1 MEILTLLKANIRRKK
16 GTFISIMVLTIIIV
30 TCMTAIVSVR
40 DNYGN
45 ALEEAFEYADCGDST
60 AFVRTDYLT
69 EEIRAAVEN
78 SELVERVEYYDAIV
92 TNGTT
97 VGENADGNSYFL
109 MELPEGIRLFNENLD
124 GFEED
129 IPTLKEGEI
138 YFPLGLKEK
147 LKCNVGDTV
156 RVELLADGYAEFV
169 IKGFVQEPS
178 QGAMMIGWKQIFIS
192 EEDFINLYEQYKPLE
207 TEKISLDFTMVRIYQ
222 SEDSDLSL
230 AKFQRQLNLE
240 TKIIDVASGAITL
253 EQSVRYS
260 TLLPDV
266 VTNIVLVFVVFLYVI
281 VLIVMSHSIST
292 EIEIDYVTLGVLKSQ
307 GFSKGKI
314 RIIIMMQYLLAQ
326 VVGIILGNVIAV
338 PIERKISAICQGIT
352 AVLPER
358 GLSVGKS
365 ILYTSIILLTSVI
378 LILIKTRK
386 VAKISPVR
394 AILGGRETIFFDSRL
409 NAPISK
415 KALSPSLSLRQIT
428 SAKKRYIGT
437 AFIVAIL
444 TFSMI
449 TVNLTGNLLTSRS
462 ALAAMGLSIADIQ
475 VYYNNRENF
484 DHWDEVEDIITSH
497 SAIQEKNVIITGYA
511 SVNGEN
517 LYCEIYKYPE
527 YISGVFKGREPL
539 YDNEILITE
548 MVADALDLKLGDEVT
563 VTFQNGEDSFIISG
577 FFQSGS
583 DSGMAFAM
591 NFTGAEKLGADTSY
605 GYHCYVMEDKSKVEK
620 VAEEIQE
627 QYGEELVVEA
637 FLEENNPVFNEY
649 DMIVDALKVLIYG
662 FSVLFAFVVVQMV
675 CTKTFVQERTDI
687 GIYKAMGFTS
697 HKLRWGFAVRFFFIA
712 LLGSVL
718 GVGLSVLF
726 SGKMLGMALS
736 LIGLS
741 RVSTIFTTATVTV
754 PMAAISISF
763 AVFAYL
769 ASRKIKSVAVRELV
783 VE

>member
-30 TCMTAIVSVR
+30 TCMTAIISVR

-45 ALEEAFEYADCGDST
+45 ALDEALIYADCGDST

-69 EEIRAAVEN
+69 QEIRTAVEN
-78 SELVERVEYYDAIV
+78 SELVERVEYYDTIV
-92 TNGTT
+92 TNGIT
-97 VGENADGNSYFL
+97 VGENSDGNSQFL
-109 MELPEGIRLFNENLD
+109 MELPEGIKLFNENLD
-124 GFEED
+124 GFEEE
-129 IPTLKEGEI
+129 IPALKAGEI

-147 LKCNVGDTV
+147 VKCNVGDTV
-156 RVELLADGYAEFV
+156 RVELLADDYAEFV

-192 EEDFINLYEQYKPLE
+192 EEDFISLYEQYKLLE
-207 TEKISLDFTMVRIYQ
+207 TESVSMDFTMVRIHQ
-222 SEDSDLSL
+222 SEGSDLST

-240 TKIIDVASGAITL
+240 TKIIDTAAGAITL

-281 VLIVMSHSIST
+281 VLIVMSHSIGT

-314 RIIIMMQYLLAQ
+314 RIIIMMQYLIAQ
-326 VVGIILGNVIAV
+326 VAGIILGNIIAV
-338 PIERKISAICQGIT
+338 PIERKISDICQGII

-365 ILYTSIILLTSVI
+365 ILYSSVVLLISVI

-415 KALSPSLSLRQIT
+415 KALSASLSLRQIT

-449 TVNLTGNLLTSRS
+449 TVNLIGNLMTSRS
-462 ALAAMGLSIADIQ
+462 ALAAMGMNISDIQ
-475 VYYNNRENF
+475 IYCNNGEKF
-484 DHWDEVEDIITSH
+484 EHWDEVEEIITSH
-497 SAIQEKNVIITGYA
+497 SALQEKNVIITGYA

-527 YISGVFKGREPL
+527 YITGIFKGREPL

-548 MVADALDLKLGDEVT
+548 MIADALDLKLGDEVT
-563 VTFQNGEDSFIISG
+563 VTFQNGEDRFIISG

-591 NFTGAEKLGADTSY
+591 NFAGAEKLGSDTSY
-605 GYHCYVMEDKSKVEK
+605 GYHCYMPEDKSKVELI
-620 VAEEIQE
+620 AEEIRE
-627 QYGEELVVEA
+627 QYGKELVVEA
-637 FLEENNPVFNEY
+637 YSEEDNPVVTEY
-649 DMIVDALKVLIYG
+649 DMIIDALKLLIYG

-687 GIYKAMGFTS
+687 GIYKAIGFTS
-697 HKLRWGFAVRFFFIA
+697 HKLRLGFAVRFFLIA
-712 LLGSVL
+712 LLGSIL
-718 GVGLSVLF
+718 GVGMSVLF
-726 SGKMLGMALS
+726 SGKLLGMALS

-741 RVSTIFTTATVTV
+741 RVSTIFTTSTVIV
-754 PMAAISISF
+754 PVAAISVSV